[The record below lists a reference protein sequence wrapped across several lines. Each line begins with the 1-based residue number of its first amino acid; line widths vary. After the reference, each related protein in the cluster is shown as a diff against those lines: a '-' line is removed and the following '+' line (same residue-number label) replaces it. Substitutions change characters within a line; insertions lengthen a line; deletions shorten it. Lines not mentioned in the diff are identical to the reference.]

1 MEINKMKVLIRELY
15 NKPEDFQNKKVEL
28 QGWVRNNRSQKKF
41 GFLDFHDGS
50 HQKTIQLVYE
60 ESTENFK
67 KIQKIRVGSSI
78 VVEGELVMTPK
89 MKQPF
94 EVKCTFVELVGDSP
108 EDYPIQPKRHSREF
122 LRTVSHL
129 RPRTNLFQAI
139 FRIRS
144 ETKHAIHRFFDQ
156 KNFIHVD
163 SPIITGNDGEGA
175 GAMFSVGVPEKPG
188 LPVSNYE
195 KFFSTKTYLT
205 VSGQLQAEAFA
216 LSLRNVYTFG
226 PTFRAERS
234 NTQKHASEFWMVEP
248 EMAFADLT
256 SAMDNAEAMLKSV
269 VGVALEKCDEDLT
282 FFSKFFDKGLKDRLE
297 KLVNKPFVR
306 VSYRDAITYL
316 QEEIAK
322 DPSKWQ
328 FPEVEFGTD
337 LATEHERWLAE
348 TKFESAVFVYNYP
361 KSIKAFYMRDNDE
374 DGGETVNAMDLLVP
388 GVGELVGGSQRE
400 ERLDVLVD
408 KMKELDLDV
417 EDYWWYLDL
426 RRFGSV
432 PHSGYGL
439 GFERLVTYV
448 CGIENIRDA
457 IAFPRYPGN
466 AEF

>member
-1 MEINKMKVLIRELY
+1 MKALIRELY
-15 NKPEDFQNKKVEL
+15 NKPEDFENKKVEL

-60 ESTENFK
+60 ENTENFK

-188 LPVSNYE
+188 LPMSNYE

-248 EMAFADLT
+248 EMAFCDIEC
-256 SAMDNAEAMLKSV
+256 AMKISEEMIKYV
-269 VGVALEKCDEDLT
+269 VGQVLENCMHEIDLLNA
-282 FFSKFFDKGLKDRLE
+282 FVDKGLRK
-297 KLVNKPFVR
+297 K
-306 VSYRDAITYL
+306 L
-316 QEEIAK
+316 QELKTHTFKKITHNEAIDILINSKQKFDNEPNHAK
-322 DPSKWQ
+322 DLNS
-328 FPEVEFGTD
+328 
-337 LATEHERWLAE
+337 EHEKYL
-348 TKFESAVFVYNYP
+348 TDVHFKCPVFIKDWP
-361 KSIKAFYMRDNDE
+361 KNIKAFYMRENSDKK
-374 DGGETVNAMDLLVP
+374 TVAAFDLLVSG
-388 GVGELVGGSQRE
+388 GVELVGGSQRE
-400 ERLDVLVD
+400 ERMGML
-408 KMKELDLDV
+408 KERMKSMNVKNEGL
-417 EDYWWYLDL
+417 EWYLDL
-426 RRFGSV
+426 RKYGGV
-432 PHSGYGL
+432 VHSGFGL
-439 GFERLVTYV
+439 GFDRLIMYLTST
-448 CGIENIRDA
+448 ENIRDA
-457 IAFPRYPGN
+457 IPFPRTPNNCKY
-466 AEF
+466 

>member
-1 MEINKMKVLIRELY
+1 MQSKSGMEINKMKVLIRELY

-60 ESTENFK
+60 ESTVNFK

-78 VVEGELVMTPK
+78 VVKGELVMTPK

-94 EVKCTFVELVGDSP
+94 EVKCAFVELVGDSP

-188 LPVSNYE
+188 LPMSNYE

-216 LSLRNVYTFG
+216 LSLRNVYTCLLY
-226 PTFRAERS
+226 TSDA
-234 NTQKHASEFWMVEP
+234 
-248 EMAFADLT
+248 AD
-256 SAMDNAEAMLKSV
+256 E
-269 VGVALEKCDEDLT
+269 
-282 FFSKFFDKGLKDRLE
+282 
-297 KLVNKPFVR
+297 
-306 VSYRDAITYL
+306 
-316 QEEIAK
+316 
-322 DPSKWQ
+322 
-328 FPEVEFGTD
+328 
-337 LATEHERWLAE
+337 
-348 TKFESAVFVYNYP
+348 
-361 KSIKAFYMRDNDE
+361 
-374 DGGETVNAMDLLVP
+374 
-388 GVGELVGGSQRE
+388 
-400 ERLDVLVD
+400 
-408 KMKELDLDV
+408 
-417 EDYWWYLDL
+417 
-426 RRFGSV
+426 
-432 PHSGYGL
+432 
-439 GFERLVTYV
+439 
-448 CGIENIRDA
+448 
-457 IAFPRYPGN
+457 
-466 AEF
+466 